1 MEDDRILSLYW
12 ERNANAIQETNNKY
26 GAYCFSIANNILHSR
41 EDSEECVNDTWYK
54 AWNAIPPQRP
64 VSLKMFLA
72 KITRNIAFDKYAYYK
87 AEKRG
92 SGEMSLILDELAECI
107 ASGSDVASAYEG
119 KELGRSINQFVKA
132 LPARDGKVF
141 LRRYFFAEPAAEIGK
156 RYGLTENHVTVIL
169 SRVRKKLRLHLQ
181 KEGFLSE

>member
-1 MEDDRILSLYW
+1 LEDDRIIALYW
-12 ERNANAIQETNNKY
+12 ERNTNAIAETNNKY

-64 VSLKMFLA
+64 ARFQMFLA
-72 KITRNIAFDKYAYYK
+72 KITRNLAVDRFRLST

-92 SGEMSLILDELAECI
+92 GGEMPLILDELSECI
-107 ASGSDVASAYEG
+107 AGGTDVASAYEG
-119 KELGRSINQFVKA
+119 KELGRCVNQFVKA
-132 LPARDGKVF
+132 LPAREGNVF
-141 LRRYFFAEPAAEIGK
+141 LRRYFFAETAAKIGK
-156 RYGLTENHVTVIL
+156 RYGLTENNVTVIL

-181 KEGFLSE
+181 KEGFIGE